1 MELDQISIGKMAELN
16 QVSEQTL
23 RLYDKIG
30 LLKPQVINQKTG
42 YRYYTIGQSATLDMI
57 QYYKHM
63 GFSLKQIQEELAN
76 IDSMQQNL
84 KKRYNEIEA
93 EIKRL
98 ELCKRSIQRSMDNY
112 NRYLTMPRVGEV
124 FLEYFP
130 SRKIIVYNTGYN
142 ILDYDYKHYE
152 YNLRL
157 LKNHL
162 LNINFPMV
170 YFCNAGTI
178 IRKQHLSSSHLH
190 SDEIF
195 LLTDEASSDYASV
208 EVIPQGS
215 YLSMCCSGFTNE
227 KDYAT
232 ALLAEVS
239 RRNYRI
245 DGDYFCEVISE
256 YSTNNE
262 QERQFFYKIQVKVV

>member
-30 LLKPQVINQKTG
+30 LLKPQIINEKTG

-63 GFSLKQIQEELAN
+63 GFSLKQIQEEIAN
-76 IDSMQQNL
+76 VDSMQQNL

-98 ELCKRSIQRSMDNY
+98 ELCKKSIQRTMDNY

-124 FLEYFP
+124 FLEYIP
-130 SRKIIVYNTGYN
+130 PRKIIVYNTGYN
-142 ILDYDYKHYE
+142 ILDHDYKHYE

-162 LNINFPMV
+162 LEIDFPMV

-178 IRKQHLSSSHLH
+178 IRNSHLTSSHLY

-195 LLTDEASSDYASV
+195 LLTDEDSTKYPSIED
-208 EVIPQGS
+208 IPPGS
-215 YLSMCCSGFTNE
+215 YLSMCCSGFYKE
-227 KDYAT
+227 KEFASM
-232 ALLAEVS
+232 LLTEVK
-239 RRNYRI
+239 RRNYHI

-256 YSTNNE
+256 YPRDTE
-262 QERQFFYKIQVKVV
+262 QERQFYYKIQVKVI

>member
-1 MELDQISIGKMAELN
+1 MDLEQISIGKMAELN

-30 LLKPQVINQKTG
+30 LLKPQIINEKTG
-42 YRYYTIGQSATLDMI
+42 YRYYTIGQSAALDMI

-63 GFSLKQIQEELAN
+63 GFSLKQIQEELEN

-98 ELCKRSIQRSMDNY
+98 ELCKKSIKRSMDNY
-112 NRYLTMPRVGEV
+112 HRYLTLPRVGEV
-124 FLEYFP
+124 FLEYIP
-130 SRKIIVYNTGYN
+130 ARQIIVYKTGYN

-162 LNINFPMV
+162 LSIDFPMV

-178 IRKQHLSSSHLH
+178 IRKKHLQPSHLI
-190 SDEIF
+190 SEEIF
-195 LLTDEASSDYASV
+195 LLTDEQSSTDSTL
-208 EVIPQGS
+208 EEIPPGS
-215 YLSMCCSGFTNE
+215 YLSMCCSGFDRE
-227 KDYAT
+227 KEFAS
-232 ALLAEVS
+232 LLLSEVT

-245 DGDYFCEVISE
+245 DSDYFCEVISE
-256 YSTNNE
+256 FPSDTE
-262 QERQFFYKIQVKVV
+262 QARQFYYKIQVKVV